1 MKRLFIAA
9 LCCAAIVPRQAAAW
23 GAAGQKAVNQ
33 LAIYGLP
40 SGMQAFYYHYRQQL
54 ADRALEPDT
63 RTDPHEPARHHID
76 VESIGLPTF
85 MQMPMQWE
93 AASGKYSADSLYKVG
108 IGPWA
113 VTEAYE
119 HLTQAFRAANVD
131 DILKYSIELA
141 NYTGDMNVPLHT
153 NDRYDPRIGTLTD
166 MWENKLVE
174 RNLDRFKLYDG
185 DAKGLKDNQVGPY
198 VWGMVTNAYKL
209 ANPVWDLEIETS
221 KAMPPKEKWMFTY
234 RLGKATRLY
243 SDKFVDAY
251 FDQVGG
257 MVSAQL
263 KLSAEAVATLW
274 VTAWEVGGKP
284 NLAKLLSEQ
293 PSKEEKKLLAD
304 DLKLRKDFM
313 LVKQNRLLATI
324 KGPEAPKPLK
334 PGEEAPEVKPAAPA
348 DSSAAPGF
356 FNQEEGKGK
365 KKKK

>member
-1 MKRLFIAA
+1 MKRLLTAA
-9 LCCAAIVPRQAAAW
+9 LFCAALVPHPAAAW
-23 GAAGQKAVNQ
+23 GPVGQKAINQ

-40 SGMQAFYYHYRQQL
+40 SGMQAFYYHHRQQL
-54 ADRALEPDT
+54 ADRALEPDASQ
-63 RTDPHEPARHHID
+63 DPHEPARHHID
-76 VESIGLPTF
+76 VESIGLPMF
-85 MQMPMQWE
+85 RQMPMTWE
-93 AASGKYSADSLYKVG
+93 AAAGKYSADSLYKVG

-119 HLTQAFRAANVD
+119 HLTQAFRAANAD

-153 NDRYDPRIGTLTD
+153 NDRYDLRVGSLTD

-174 RNLDRFKLYDG
+174 RNLGRFKLYDG
-185 DAKGLKDNQVGPY
+185 DAKGLKDAQVGPY
-198 VWGMVTNAYKL
+198 VWDMVANAYKL
-209 ANPVWDLEIETS
+209 GPPTWDLEIETS
-221 KAMPPKEKWMFTY
+221 KTIPPKEKWIFTY

-284 NLAKLLSEQ
+284 NLLKLLPEA
-293 PSKEEKKLLAD
+293 PSKEEKKMLSD
-304 DLKLRKDFM
+304 DLKLRKDFL
-313 LVKQNRLLATI
+313 LVKENRLLATQ

-334 PGEEAPEVKPAAPA
+334 PGEEAPEAKPAT
-348 DSSAAPGF
+348 DSTATPGF
-356 FNQEEGKGK
+356 FNQEAGKGK